1 MVNNDYVQEI
11 ITWEKLLESYQT
23 NPYEEFYEKGMNQLL
38 VYLRSS
44 SKQKLQ
50 NNADQLLFYVH
61 SYLQGSS
68 IQQEAREAIIKL
80 GKVFDPE
87 VHTIEDLQ
95 SMPLTQLTYIAEKQ
109 MEKERMS
116 AFVQGSCTGA
126 GGILLSA
133 IDLPVLAMI
142 NLKAVQLIGLSFGHK
157 IDKPYEMM
165 VSLKVFHAATLPKRF
180 QKKAWD
186 ELNDEMNNTTPYL
199 YEGKEEITNKA
210 STNQLLQQLAKN
222 ILILMTRKKVVQ
234 GFPLIGIGIGALT
247 NYQLTRKVTN
257 FALRFY
263 QKRYLVEHQ
272 ILSEK

>member
-1 MVNNDYVQEI
+1 MNNDYVQEI